1 MQLLSPGRALYT
13 PAEIGTKTLSMLFK
27 LAFIHRSANYKG
39 TPFFPIP
46 RSKKLMSNPEHLS
59 IFAQLL
65 LSNDSLVVE
74 TAAILLTSLIEFN
87 IHANNKLY
95 LSGAFYFACRYSGNN
110 FVPLAKLFEV
120 SVFYANPHRLL
131 SLVSCLLLYT
141 VRGLFIDLICCYLSL
156 VICYLLSV
164 TCYLSLVICYL
175 LFVTCHLLFVTCYL
189 LLVICYLLFITC
201 YLLRVICYLLFVIC
215 CPHSVENFF
224 MSFIEDCFMIFV
236 PPFTI

>member
-65 LSNDSLVVE
+65 LSNDSMVVE

-120 SVFYANPHRLL
+120 KVFLLNSLL
-131 SLVSCLLLYT
+131 SLAVCHISPVL
-141 VRGLFIDLICCYLSL
+141 
-156 VICYLLSV
+156 CYLLSAI
-164 TCYLSLVICYL
+164 Y
-175 LFVTCHLLFVTCYL
+175 
-189 LLVICYLLFITC
+189 
-201 YLLRVICYLLFVIC
+201 
-215 CPHSVENFF
+215 
-224 MSFIEDCFMIFV
+224 
-236 PPFTI
+236 

>member
-13 PAEIGTKTLSMLFK
+13 PAEIGTKTLSMLYK

-74 TAAILLTSLIEFN
+74 TAAVLLTSLIEFN

-120 SVFYANPHRLL
+120 RIFCTNPHCHL
-131 SLVSCLLLYT
+131 SLVSYLLSSTVHGLLIYLISCYFLFVVCLL
-141 VRGLFIDLICCYLSL
+141 FIISYLSL
-156 VICYLLSV
+156 VVHSLLRTS
-164 TCYLSLVICYL
+164 SS
-175 LFVTCHLLFVTCYL
+175 HLLKTFFSVLCH
-189 LLVICYLLFITC
+189 
-201 YLLRVICYLLFVIC
+201 
-215 CPHSVENFF
+215 HS
-224 MSFIEDCFMIFV
+224 
-236 PPFTI
+236 